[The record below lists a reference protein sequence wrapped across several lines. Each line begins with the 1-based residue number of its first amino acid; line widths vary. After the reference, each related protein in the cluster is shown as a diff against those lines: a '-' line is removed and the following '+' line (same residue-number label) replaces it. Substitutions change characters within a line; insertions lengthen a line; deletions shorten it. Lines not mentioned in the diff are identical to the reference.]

1 MTFMPAQ
8 ETRILYRH
16 IGLPG
21 WDASIG
27 CYMKDGGYS
36 VLKNTVSRDRG
47 ELCEEVLKSGIKG
60 RGGAGFPMGMKWK
73 FLDRKSGKPIYL
85 ICNADESEPGTC
97 VDREIIYKDPH
108 QLIEGIMCAA
118 YAIGAKQAF
127 IYIRG
132 EYINGYRV
140 LMKALSEARELG
152 FVGENVCGSGY
163 SCDINVTRGAGCY
176 ICGEETGLISSLAG
190 KRAYPRI
197 KPPYFPAVMGLY
209 DCPTVVNNVK
219 SLCWVPLIFKEGGEA
234 VSKIGVPGDPGTYVW
249 GVSGLVQRP
258 GRYEIASGGCTLG
271 ELLYDLCGGP
281 LPGRTFKAV
290 IPGGSSMKILRW
302 DEKFSIRNKD
312 GSVRELRCE
321 DIPLDGPDLMACGTA
336 LGSAGVI
343 VMDNTVDMVEA
354 MANLN
359 AFYAHESCGQCTPCR
374 EGSLWISR
382 ITKRICSGGGRP
394 ADIELLQ
401 SLADNVCGRTICAH
415 GEGMAWPV
423 QSSVAKFREEYEAKI
438 ARQAAGEGMARLDKN
453 SYRLV

>member
-1 MTFMPAQ
+1 MPIQ
-8 ETRILYRH
+8 ERRILYRH
-16 IGLPG
+16 IDVEG
-21 WDASIG
+21 WNPSID
-27 CYMKDGGYS
+27 CYVKNGGYE
-36 VLKNTVSRDRG
+36 VLKSAVSRQRA

-108 QLIEGIMCAA
+108 QLIEGVMCAA
-118 YAIGAKQAF
+118 YAIDAKQAF

-132 EYINGYRV
+132 EYINGYRI
-140 LMKALSEARELG
+140 LINAINEARERG
-152 FVGENVCGSGY
+152 FVGKNICGSQY
-163 SCDINVTRGAGCY
+163 SCEINVTRGAGCY

-190 KRAYPRI
+190 MRAYPRI

-219 SLCWVPLIFKEGGEA
+219 SLCWVPIIFKEGGEA
-234 VSKIGVPGDPGTYVW
+234 VSKIGNPKDPGTYVW
-249 GVSGLVQRP
+249 GVSGQVQKP
-258 GRYEIASGGCTLG
+258 GRYEIESGSATLG

-281 LPGRTFKAV
+281 LAGRSFKAV
-290 IPGGSSMKILRW
+290 IPGGSSMKILKW
-302 DEKFSIRNKD
+302 GETFKVPMPD
-312 GSVRELRCE
+312 GSAREWRVE
-321 DIPLDGPDLMACGTA
+321 DIPLDGPSLMACGSA
-336 LGSAGVI
+336 LGSGGVI
-343 VMDNTVDMVEA
+343 VMDNTVDMAEA

-382 ITKRICSGGGRP
+382 ITKRICAGGGRLEDP
-394 ADIELLQ
+394 DLLLSIADGI
-401 SLADNVCGRTICAH
+401 CGRTVCAH

-423 QSSVAKFREEYEAKI
+423 QSNVSKFKDEYLAKI
-438 ARQAAGEGMARLDKN
+438 RRQLAGEGASRLDNN
-453 SYRLV
+453 SYRLI

>member
-1 MTFMPAQ
+1 MPAQ

-16 IGLPG
+16 I
-21 WDASIG
+21 DAPNWNPTID
-27 CYMKDGGYS
+27 CYLQDGGYKI
-36 VLKNTVSRDRG
+36 LADTVKRNQ
-47 ELCEEVLKSGIKG
+47 EQLCAEVLKSNIKG

-108 QLIEGIMCAA
+108 QLIEGIMCAS
-118 YAIGAKQAF
+118 YAINAKQAF

-140 LMKALSEARELG
+140 LVKAIEEARAKN
-152 FVGENVCGSGY
+152 FVGKNICGSSF
-163 SCDINVTRGAGCY
+163 SCDITVVRGAGCY

-197 KPPYFPAVMGLY
+197 KPPYFPAAMGLY

-219 SLCWVPLIFKEGGEA
+219 TLCWVPIIFRDGGEA
-234 VSKIGVPGDPGTYVW
+234 VSKIGSAGDPGTYVW
-249 GVSGLVQRP
+249 GVSGLVQKP
-258 GRYEIASGGCTLG
+258 GRYELVSGSCTLG

-281 LPGRTFKAV
+281 LPGRTFKAI
-290 IPGGSSMKILRW
+290 IPGGSSMKVLRW
-302 DEKFSIRNKD
+302 DETFKIKD
-312 GSVRELRCE
+312 KEGNVKELRCP
-321 DIPLDGPDLMACGTA
+321 DIPLDGPSLMSCGSA

-382 ITKRICSGGGRP
+382 ITKRICAGGGRME
-394 ADIELLQ
+394 DIDLLKNI
-401 SLADNVCGRTICAH
+401 ADNICGRTICAH
-415 GEGMAWPV
+415 GEGLAWPV
-423 QSSVAKFREEYEAKI
+423 QSNVSKFREEYVSKI
-438 ARQAAGEGMARLDKN
+438 ERQLAGEGMARLDKN
-453 SYRLV
+453 SYRLI